1 MQTLKSPTVRCA
13 HVGICGGCSSQHV
26 PYEEQLL
33 QKEKNLRELFPEA
46 EIAPIIGCEDPWR
59 YRGKMEF
66 SFREDKE
73 KNHYLGLMRVNG
85 RGRVENIDECF
96 IAPKWMHEALSRCRK
111 WWKTT
116 SLEAFFPPKDSGSL
130 RTLTLRSGNRGE
142 SQMVILTVSGRAEYA
157 LSQEEID
164 SFKEALSITPNTSIY
179 IIIQRAKKGEPTR
192 FYEMHLKGPS
202 YLEETLF
209 HTPLR
214 LSPRAFFQ
222 PNVVMAERMFGA
234 AIEMLNLSGKEKV
247 LDLCCGI
254 GTIGIA
260 LSPHVAQVI
269 GVELSVEAVTDGRE
283 NIERLGLENI
293 QLFAEDAGAFL
304 KANRTLFQPDIVVV
318 DPPRTG
324 LGKEVIAYIEEIS
337 PKQILY
343 VSCNPKTQ
351 KEDIEHLKGYNI
363 TFMRPFDQFPHTP
376 HMENLALLTR
386 IHL

>member
-1 MQTLKSPTVRCA
+1 
-13 HVGICGGCSSQHV
+13 
-26 PYEEQLL
+26 
-33 QKEKNLRELFPEA
+33 
-46 EIAPIIGCEDPWR
+46 
-59 YRGKMEF
+59 
-66 SFREDKE
+66 
-73 KNHYLGLMRVNG
+73 
-85 RGRVENIDECF
+85 
-96 IAPKWMHEALSRCRK
+96 
-111 WWKTT
+111 
-116 SLEAFFPPKDSGSL
+116 
-130 RTLTLRSGNRGE
+130 
-142 SQMVILTVSGRAEYA
+142 MVILTVSGRAEYA

-209 HTPLR
+209 DTPLR

-304 KANRTLFQPDIVVV
+304 KANRALFQPDIVVV

-324 LGKEVIAYIEEIS
+324 LGKEVISYIEEIS

-351 KEDIEHLKGYNI
+351 KEDIEHLKGYEI
-363 TFMRPFDQFPHTP
+363 SFMRPFDQFPHTP

-386 IHL
+386 IDR